1 MADARVTSEVG
12 FTDFGDQT
20 IKNVTKIQLKEI
32 VSDDETSV
40 SLNLGTD
47 AGDDFKVATDKLV
60 VEGNTGRI
68 GIGTATPASTVEIE
82 GSSGD
87 LILEIDNN
95 VSNSANFQI
104 QNGAGNA
111 RVDLVMND
119 GSASTTLTMKGQQ
132 VGIMDTD
139 PSYGLDVNGTVR
151 AVGAATFDSNI
162 SCSGILDVQHAV
174 NGTGMTL
181 NSSAANSRILFNG
194 SGATNGTSVGTNND
208 DFDIANGDG
217 AGKIIMSIDG
227 TAGLTVEKSGTDRN
241 VVTAGEMTIGDAAG
255 DDHTVNGP
263 MTFNHNA
270 VLAEAS
276 SLSIATPALATA
288 NLTATGVT
296 ATMLAGAAIAA
307 FEAVCISTTS
317 GKIVKADASVT
328 GTMPVIGIA
337 TEAFSGDDETGTV
350 LLQGFVRYDTWAW
363 GTIGGVI
370 YASETGGDLTQTAP
384 TTSGAFVQ
392 ALGVALTADV
402 VYFNPSLTMVE
413 VA

>member
-1 MADARVTSEVG
+1 M
-12 FTDFGDQT
+12 
-20 IKNVTKIQLKEI
+20 
-32 VSDDETSV
+32 
-40 SLNLGTD
+40 
-47 AGDDFKVATDKLV
+47 
-60 VEGNTGRI
+60 
-68 GIGTATPASTVEIE
+68 
-82 GSSGD
+82 
-87 LILEIDNN
+87 
-95 VSNSANFQI
+95 
-104 QNGAGNA
+104 
-111 RVDLVMND
+111 
-119 GSASTTLTMKGQQ
+119 TT
-132 VGIMDTD
+132 
-139 PSYGLDVNGTVR
+139 
-151 AVGAATFDSNI
+151 
-162 SCSGILDVQHAV
+162 
-174 NGTGMTL
+174 
-181 NSSAANSRILFNG
+181 
-194 SGATNGTSVGTNND
+194 
-208 DFDIANGDG
+208 
-217 AGKIIMSIDG
+217 
-227 TAGLTVEKSGTDRN
+227 
-241 VVTAGEMTIGDAAG
+241 GEMTIGSALA

-270 VLAEAS
+270 ILAEAS